1 MSVKRYFTSEH
12 GFSHYDKFAE
22 NYGIYACISIFLTEL
37 LFKSFKIILLG
48 NMLNSFLITVQTVV
62 TVSNVA
68 PCTYSTYGWQSIV
81 DPSWSDDTNL
91 FLSSCLD
98 GDPNSLG
105 CDAIVCNVGKNYV
118 SCADKFPSTCAT
130 TSFGAY
136 CSVLPANNY
145 NTPYYWCTVKMNNI
159 WTAGFGLAVVA
170 LASEGLIILICLVE
184 RFGVV
189 NDGCKRSDDSEFGD
203 SDIVWSVI
211 VHSPIA
217 ALLFLFR
224 PASLFKQIVGLS
236 AYANPS
242 LNSKGVPYFFIPRD
256 GPQLVASLILA
267 VGQGNSLNIFRSI
280 VFAIPTVTTVVIFIG
295 KIWYGC
301 VKEDLLQNKL
311 LP

>member
-1 MSVKRYFTSEH
+1 MDSNPNYF
-12 GFSHYDKFAE
+12 D
-22 NYGIYACISIFLTEL
+22 
-37 LFKSFKIILLG
+37 
-48 NMLNSFLITVQTVV
+48 
-62 TVSNVA
+62 
-68 PCTYSTYGWQSIV
+68 
-81 DPSWSDDTNL
+81 
-91 FLSSCLD
+91 
-98 GDPNSLG
+98 
-105 CDAIVCNVGKNYV
+105 CDAIVCNVGNNYV
-118 SCADKFPSTCAT
+118 SCADKFPSTCLG

-170 LASEGLIILICLVE
+170 LVSEGLIILYCLFE
-184 RFGVV
+184 RFRTVYG
-189 NDGCKRSDDSEFGD
+189 DSCGCYIADD

-217 ALLFLFR
+217 ALLFLFK

-236 AYANPS
+236 AYANSS
-242 LNSKGVPYFFIPRD
+242 LSFKGVPYFFIPRD

-267 VGQGNSLNIFRSI
+267 VGQGNSLNIFLSI
-280 VFAIPTVTTVVIFIG
+280 VFAMPTIKTVAIFIG